1 MFYKPHSQPHS
12 VSCSLIIVALV
23 FASGNRPS
31 RTPADER
38 STIRFTDVTRS
49 SGIDFAM
56 TSGRTPSKHLLE
68 INGGGVAMLD
78 YDNDGDL
85 DLFFA
90 NGATL
95 DDPERGPGSRLYA
108 NNGDGTFQDVTRQV
122 GINVR
127 RWAMG
132 VAVGDYDGDGCDDL
146 YLTCY
151 GRNVLLRNDCAGQ
164 SPQRFVDVTDEA
176 GVADDRWG
184 TSAAFADLD
193 GDGDLDIYV
202 VNYLEFDV
210 DHPPV
215 FGLRKFVGVP
225 VMTGPAGLEP
235 QGDVVYENLGDGTFR
250 DVTVRSGCAPEE
262 AKYGLGV
269 VVLDIDDN
277 GTQDIFVGNDS
288 VENSLF
294 HNRGDWTFEEIG
306 VVSGIASNADG
317 GTQATMGIAIG
328 DVDGNGYPDVFTTN
342 FSGDTNTMH
351 LNLDGRMFDD
361 RTSQFGLAM
370 VSRPFLSWGTG
381 FFDFDSDGD
390 EDLFIASGHIYPE
403 AATHQMDTEYAQPP
417 LLFERRGRR
426 FGRNLDAGDMLRGRY
441 GGRSCA
447 FGDIDNDGD
456 VDIVMTTLNGPVQ
469 VFRNDSPHRDV
480 VVVELI
486 CPGGNR
492 HGLGSK
498 VELVAG
504 RTIQRRWIHGGSYQS
519 VNAPAAYFGIG
530 EPVGTEDLAL
540 RVTWPDGLADDYKP
554 IPVNRRILIT
564 RGVPNFRTA
573 PLRGR

>member
-1 MFYKPHSQPHS
+1 MLRRLDGCA
-12 VSCSLIIVALV
+12 CSPFVVALV
-23 FASGNRPS
+23 CAISTIPS
-31 RTPADER
+31 RAVADEL
-38 STIRFTDVTRS
+38 STMRFTDVTKAS
-49 SGIDFAM
+49 KIDFSM

-95 DDPERGPGSRLYA
+95 DDPERGPGVRLYA
-108 NNGDGTFQDVTRQV
+108 NNGDGTFKDVTRNV
-122 GINVR
+122 GIDLR

-146 YLTCY
+146 YITCY
-151 GRNVLLRNDCAGQ
+151 GRNVLLRNVCSGVSAR
-164 SPQRFVDVTDEA
+164 RFVDVTDKA

-193 GDGDLDIYV
+193 GDGDLDLYV
-202 VNYLEFDV
+202 VNYLEFNV

-215 FGLRKFVGVP
+215 FGLRNFVGVP
-225 VMTGPAGLEP
+225 VMTGPAGLPP
-235 QGDVVYENLGDGTFR
+235 QGDVVYENLGDGTFV
-250 DVTVRSGCAPEE
+250 DITVRSGCAPAQ

-269 VVLDIDDN
+269 VVLDLDGD
-277 GTQDIFVGNDS
+277 GTQDVFVGNDS
-288 VENSLF
+288 VENFLF
-294 HNRGDWTFEEIG
+294 RNQGDGTFEEIG

-328 DVDGNGYPDVFTTN
+328 DVDGNGHPDVFTTN

-351 LNLDGRMFDD
+351 LNLDGLMFDD

-370 VSRPFLSWGTG
+370 VSRSFLSWGTG
-381 FFDFDSDGD
+381 LFDFDSDGD

-403 AATHQMDTEYAQPP
+403 AATHKMDTEYTQPP
-417 LLFERRGRR
+417 LLFERKGRR
-426 FGRNLDAGDMLRGRY
+426 FGRNLEAGDMLRGRY

-480 VVVELI
+480 VVVELTGK
-486 CPGGNR
+486 GGNR

-504 RTIQRRWIHGGSYQS
+504 KTVQRRWIHGGSYQS
-519 VNAPAAYFGIG
+519 VDAPAAYFGIG
-530 EPVGTEDLAL
+530 GSARKDDLSL
-540 RVTWPDGLADDYKP
+540 RVTWPDARTDDYKP
-554 IPVNRRILIT
+554 IPTNRRILIT
-564 RGVPNFRTA
+564 RGSLEFHTA
-573 PLRGR
+573 PLRGHGG